1 MLTIEYN
8 TTRYCNSPL
17 NGSRRTSIDLE
28 FFCVDLMRRKK
39 SNLDRF
45 MIMMEVRTPAWNII
59 FENKGPKIQNMTC
72 SIGFSQNMS
81 SWNMIIKALLD
92 MSKLLT
98 IVHTLYALIILI

>member
-17 NGSRRTSIDLE
+17 NSSRRTSIDLE

-39 SNLDRF
+39 SNLDHF
-45 MIMMEVRTPAWNII
+45 KIMMEVRTPAWNII

-72 SIGFSQNMS
+72 RIGVSKNMS
-81 SWNMIIKALLD
+81 SWNMIVKALLD
-92 MSKLLT
+92 MSKLLI
-98 IVHTLYALIILI
+98 IVHTLCALIILI